1 MDLRAEP
8 EVRASFQDLSGLVG
22 REVPSVD
29 ECITEVREPIR
40 RNRRQHLFPDEIDV
54 GLGPGLEFWR
64 TAWAPRKV
72 GTTSISAACPAA
84 AMARRFLSS
93 SSVRS
98 PYPLLASTVVV
109 PEAAI
114 DRRRFV
120 ASRARSHSEDSRVA
134 RTVSRIPHPP
144 SAISE

>member
-1 MDLRAEP
+1 MVGRRGLQFRGQRRASRVGEFVRMDLRAEP

-64 TAWAPRKV
+64 DRV
-72 GTTSISAACPAA
+72 G
-84 AMARRFLSS
+84 
-93 SSVRS
+93 
-98 PYPLLASTVVV
+98 
-109 PEAAI
+109 PEKGRNHI
-114 DRRRFV
+114 DFGG
-120 ASRARSHSEDSRVA
+120 
-134 RTVSRIPHPP
+134 VSRGRDGP
-144 SAISE
+144 